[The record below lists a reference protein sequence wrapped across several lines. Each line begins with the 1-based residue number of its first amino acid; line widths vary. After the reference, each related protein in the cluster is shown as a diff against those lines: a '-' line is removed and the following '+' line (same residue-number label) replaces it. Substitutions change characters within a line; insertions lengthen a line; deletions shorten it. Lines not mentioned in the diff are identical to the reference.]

1 MRALITGG
9 AGFLG
14 LHLANRLHSL
24 EWPVRVLD
32 DLSNGQPEFLD
43 PGIPL
48 QEGDVNDLPL
58 LWRLLKNVD
67 VVFHLAALANVPESV
82 HYPRAYNTVNTGG
95 TVALLEACRDVGVRR
110 VILASSATVYGAQSR
125 QPVSEDAPLKPG
137 VPYAVSKVAA
147 ENYLF
152 SIAGLNGFEAVA
164 LRIFNTYGPWQPV
177 PHAHAPVIPRFMHD
191 TLNRRSVVI
200 FGDGH
205 QTRDFI
211 YIDDVVRALVLA
223 AEKPGIH
230 GHVLNIGSGC
240 ETTINELVGLIGQTV
255 GRKPHVLHNQ
265 DTTPGVSR
273 LVADMSKARRVLD
286 FKPRVPLGDGLQRFH
301 ELEPAFQG

>member
-1 MRALITGG
+1 MRALVTGG

-14 LHLANRLHSL
+14 LHLANRLHAL
-24 EWPVRVLD
+24 GWPMQVLD

-43 PGIPL
+43 RGIPL
-48 QEGDVNDLPL
+48 QEGDVNNLPL

-177 PHAHAPVIPRFMHD
+177 PYAHAPVIPRFMHD
-191 TLNRRSVVI
+191 TLNHRSVVI

-286 FKPRVPLGDGLQRFH
+286 FMPRVPLRDGLQRFH

>member
-1 MRALITGG
+1 MRALVTGG
-9 AGFLG
+9 AGFVG
-14 LHLANRLHSL
+14 LHLANRLHAL
-24 EWPVRVLD
+24 GWPVQVLD

-43 PGIPL
+43 RDIPL

-125 QPVSEDAPLKPG
+125 QPVSEDVPLKPG

-223 AEKPGIH
+223 AEMPGIH

-240 ETTINELVGLIGQTV
+240 ETTINELVGLIGKTV
-255 GRKPHVLHNQ
+255 GCKPHVLHNQ
-265 DTTPGVSR
+265 DTAAGVSR

-286 FKPRVPLGDGLQRFH
+286 FKPRVSLRDGLQRFH